1 MSKPACLEVRDPPA
15 RPPAGQRTWQRRA
28 GFAALVG
35 GVTLALVGLPASSL
49 APSSPSSP
57 SSPPL
62 PTSPLAL
69 PHTPAKA
76 HVDPNAD
83 ILASIVAR
91 RYRVS
96 EVATRE
102 FVRAA
107 YLEAERLKLD
117 PLLVVAVMAVESRFN
132 PVAQSD
138 SGAMGLM
145 QVIPRFHAEKFD
157 GVAHVAVL
165 DPRANIRAGARILK
179 EYIARGG
186 TEPAGLQLYNGAA
199 GDPESA
205 YATRVLSERQWLKG
219 ALRDALRRALDR
231 GRA

>member
-1 MSKPACLEVRDPPA
+1 
-15 RPPAGQRTWQRRA
+15 
-28 GFAALVG
+28 
-35 GVTLALVGLPASSL
+35 
-49 APSSPSSP
+49 
-57 SSPPL
+57 L
-62 PTSPLAL
+62 PTL
-69 PHTPAKA
+69 PKASAKA
-76 HVDPNAD
+76 QIDPSAD
-83 ILASIVAR
+83 LLASIVAR

-107 YLEAERLKLD
+107 YLEAARLKLD
-117 PLLVVAVMAVESRFN
+117 PLLVVAVIAIESRFN
-132 PVAQSD
+132 PVAQSE

-157 GVAHVAVL
+157 DVAHVTVL
-165 DPRANIRAGARILK
+165 DPHANIRAGARILK

-205 YATRVLSERQWLKG
+205 YATRVLSERQWLKA
-219 ALRDALRRALDR
+219 ALKDTQRRAPDR
-231 GRA
+231 SRA